1 MKFRY
6 LILTTA
12 FLLIGCVAAPTIEP
26 TLTAVLPYRITP
38 EDNPYAPKT
47 GDVGMTIGG
56 VTLTSISLSE
66 RFDLTPSRVVVRL
79 LGSMPSV
86 CNELRV
92 EVSLPDAQG
101 RIFMDVYSL
110 INKDMNCDNVFQQF
124 EATILLGTYS
134 SGRYTIWVNE
144 GLIGDFVAY

>member
-1 MKFRY
+1 
-6 LILTTA
+6 
-12 FLLIGCVAAPTIEP
+12 
-26 TLTAVLPYRITP
+26 
-38 EDNPYAPKT
+38 
-47 GDVGMTIGG
+47 MTIGG

-92 EVSLPDAQG
+92 EVNLPDAQG

-110 INKDMNCDNVFQQF
+110 INKDMDCDNVFQQF

-134 SGRYTIWVNE
+134 SGRYTIWINE